1 MGTKAERKR
10 KLIREKARGIFG
22 EKGFK
27 RVTMKDIIDACGI
40 SRGGLYLY
48 YGSTEEVFLD
58 VLRMEQ
64 EEADDVFAA
73 SIPENASP
81 ARILEVF
88 LSAQKKELLEY
99 GSVMS
104 QATWEF
110 ASMPEGESVRRMLRE
125 QYGQALSV
133 VEHLIG
139 EGNASGE
146 FECPDP
152 HSAACIIMRAM
163 EGLRISAVTMDMDEK
178 SVDREIQYLFE
189 VLLKS

>member
-10 KLIREKARGIFG
+10 KLILEKARAVFG
-22 EKGFK
+22 EKGYK

-48 YGSTEEVFLD
+48 YGSTEEVFFD

-73 SIPENASP
+73 SIPEDASP

-88 LSAQKKELLEY
+88 LSAQKKELFES

-104 QATWEF
+104 EAVWEYT
-110 ASMPEGESVRRMLRE
+110 SMPEGGRVRRMLRE
-125 QYGQALSV
+125 QYDQALQV
-133 VEHLIG
+133 VEHLIA
-139 EGNASGE
+139 EGCEFGE
-146 FECPDP
+146 FDCPDP
-152 HSAACIIMRAM
+152 HGAACIIMRTM
-163 EGLRISAVTMDMDEK
+163 EGLRISAATMDMDEE

-189 VLLKS
+189 VLRKS